1 MDLPYDLDSGHDKHL
16 SLSSLAAHV
25 LRAYVA
31 KASEVRRDLG
41 NIAAVDLLREKVGS
55 VCLHPLFC
63 YRFCWHPRLL
73 VP

>member
-1 MDLPYDLDSGHDKHL
+1 MTGRKP

-31 KASEVRRDLG
+31 KATGVRWDLG
-41 NIAAVDLLREKVGS
+41 KIVDVDLMREKVGS
-55 VCLHPLFC
+55 VCLCPLFC